1 MTMDQ
6 KITAAITAV
15 GGYVPEERLTN
26 ADLEKLVDTNDE
38 WIKTRTGITERRILR
53 GEGMATSDL
62 VVPAVRN
69 LCEKRGIDPNEI
81 DCLIVATVT
90 PDMMFPNTANITCEK
105 LGINNAW
112 GFDLLAACSGFLYA
126 LTTGAALIESGR
138 YKKVVVVGADKMSA
152 IVDYTD
158 RTTCIIFGDGAGAV
172 LLEPNTA
179 GFGVMDSLLKSDGS
193 GGKYLYM
200 KGGGSLNPASA
211 ETIAAK
217 QHYIFQDGQ
226 PVFKFAVTGM
236 ADVGFELMERNHL
249 TADDIAWLVP
259 HQANKRIIDATAR
272 RMGLPDEKVL
282 MNIER
287 YGNTTAATIPL
298 CLWDFQ
304 DKIKQGDNIVL
315 VAFGGGFTWGATLV
329 RWGS

>member
-1 MTMDQ
+1 MDQ

>member
-1 MTMDQ
+1 MDQ

-62 VVPAVRN
+62 VVPAVKD
-69 LCEKRGIDPNEI
+69 LCERRGIDPNEI

-105 LGINNAW
+105 LGIKNAW

-236 ADVGFELMERNHL
+236 ADVGFELMQRNHL

-304 DKIKQGDNIVL
+304 DKIKLGDNIVL
-315 VAFGGGFTWGATLV
+315 AAFGGGFTWGATLV
-329 RWGS
+329 RWGQ